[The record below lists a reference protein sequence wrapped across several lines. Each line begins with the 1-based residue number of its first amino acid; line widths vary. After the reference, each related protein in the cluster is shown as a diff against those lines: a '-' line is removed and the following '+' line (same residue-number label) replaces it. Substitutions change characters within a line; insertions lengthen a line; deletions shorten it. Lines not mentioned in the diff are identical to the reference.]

1 MIPIIQKQLD
11 IFKDTVWNSHR
22 IRAQKDTRLPD
33 GVPNHIYAFPEEYG
47 LEECG
52 MCKHKDLTW
61 LKPQCEIVTH
71 SRYCI
76 IFNQDPTFQFHYT
89 LEYEIEQ

>member
-1 MIPIIQKQLD
+1 MIPIIQKQLE

-47 LEECG
+47 LEDCG
-52 MCKHKDLTW
+52 MYKSSTQLYLGQNVKANGSNN
-61 LKPQCEIVTH
+61 I
-71 SRYCI
+71 
-76 IFNQDPTFQFHYT
+76 
-89 LEYEIEQ
+89 